1 MLLFFHF
8 SMTDFFYKRTKKQGA
23 RYNINAKIKQK
34 YRQVYTWIIRDKKE
48 ESVRH
53 TAEGIRCYDYSLF
66 KRPRIINAKLA
77 KQIMNK
83 TCATFVLIFGFN
95 TGLN

>member
-1 MLLFFHF
+1 
-8 SMTDFFYKRTKKQGA
+8 MTDFFYKNRKNKAPDTISMPDKK
-23 RYNINAKIKQK
+23 
-34 YRQVYTWIIRDKKE
+34 RQKE